1 MRVRPYETPEIQD
14 ELNIIKESV
23 LQVVP
28 DTEAIYIFGSYVYGE
43 PHKDSDLDIC
53 VIVPDSAVE
62 CERPLEIGFHIRRNY
77 SGKLHFP
84 TDLLVKGSSV
94 FENRK
99 HRQTLDKVIANRG
112 VRFYG

>member
-43 PHKDSDLDIC
+43 PHKDSDLDI
-53 VIVPDSAVE
+53 
-62 CERPLEIGFHIRRNY
+62 
-77 SGKLHFP
+77 
-84 TDLLVKGSSV
+84 
-94 FENRK
+94 
-99 HRQTLDKVIANRG
+99 
-112 VRFYG
+112 